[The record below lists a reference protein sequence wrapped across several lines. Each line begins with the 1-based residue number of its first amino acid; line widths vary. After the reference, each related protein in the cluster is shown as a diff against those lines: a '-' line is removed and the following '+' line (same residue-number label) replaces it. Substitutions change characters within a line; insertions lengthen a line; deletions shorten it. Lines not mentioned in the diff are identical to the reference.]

1 VDYDVVVAGGSV
13 AGLLCARE
21 ISSHNH
27 EVLVI
32 EEDSEIGTP
41 EHCGGVV
48 SISAI
53 DDLGIIPLRSTLDN
67 KIRSAD
73 IVSPSGTRFTLDA
86 RPQQVIVLDRR
97 EFDKQIAHQAKVNG
111 AEIRVRSSLREITSD
126 GIRTSDGEIK
136 CKVVVDARGVSSLI
150 QKDRTGILQSAQYEV
165 YADWVNKER
174 IEVYLDQEKY
184 PGFFAWIIP
193 TRRDEAKVGVAGKG
207 INAASVLEDFLK
219 RKGKY
224 SAIRK
229 IFAPIWVKGPIKEF
243 VTGNTVTIGDAAGQ
257 SKPTTAGG
265 IYSCG
270 LGGILAGKAI
280 SKFLESKNESK
291 LLEYQKKVGVAGKG
305 INAAS
310 VLENFL
316 GHKGRYS
323 AIRKI
328 FAPIWVK
335 GPIKEFVTGNTV
347 TIGDAAGQSKP
358 TTAGGI
364 YSCGLGGILAGKAI
378 SKFLESKDESKL
390 LEYQKAWLEKFG
402 KEFEQMLLARSL
414 LERLD
419 NKTIDCLFESITP
432 QVLDEISREGSFDFH
447 TTAVAK
453 LLGVKGSAKAIQA
466 ILGNELRRLLT

>member
-21 ISSHNH
+21 IASHNH
-27 EVLVI
+27 KVLVI

-53 DDLGIIPLRSTLDN
+53 DELGIIPLRSTLDN

-136 CKVVVDARGVSSLI
+136 CKIVVDARGVSSLI

-219 RKGKY
+219 RKGNY

-243 VTGNTVTIGDAAGQ
+243 VSRNTVTIGDAAGQ

-291 LLEYQKKVGVAGKG
+291 LLEYQK
-305 INAAS
+305 
-310 VLENFL
+310 
-316 GHKGRYS
+316 
-323 AIRKI
+323 
-328 FAPIWVK
+328 
-335 GPIKEFVTGNTV
+335 
-347 TIGDAAGQSKP
+347 
-358 TTAGGI
+358 
-364 YSCGLGGILAGKAI
+364 
-378 SKFLESKDESKL
+378 
-390 LEYQKAWLEKFG
+390 AWLEKFG
-402 KEFEQMLLARSL
+402 SEFEQMLLARSL

-419 NKTIDCLFESITP
+419 NKTIDRLFESITP
-432 QVLDEISREGSFDFH
+432 KILDEISREGSFDFH
-447 TTAVAK
+447 TTSVTK